1 MTQEQHFFDF
11 AAEAG
16 LTKHFGSVES
26 TDKIAELCQI
36 GPDSYVLDVGC
47 GVGATPCYLA
57 KAYGCWVVGVDIL
70 PKMVERSK
78 ERALKMG
85 ISDRVE
91 FRVAD
96 AQDLPFDDETFDAV
110 LTESVTSFPKDKQKA
125 VNEYTRVLKPGGSVG
140 LNESTWLKVPPSPEM
155 VEWVRQDVGAN
166 VEPQTADGWKD
177 LLVNAGL
184 EDFVVILEPVDVKA
198 ESRGILQRY
207 GIAGMLSTLTRAF
220 RMYLRN
226 PNYRQ
231 FVKGVKQGGLIPDNF
246 QEYFGYG
253 IFIGRKAYQ

>member
-16 LTKHFGSVES
+16 LTKHFGSLEA
-26 TDKIAELCQI
+26 TDKMVDLCHI
-36 GPDSYVLDVGC
+36 GPESYVLDVGC
-47 GVGATPCYLA
+47 GVGATPCHLA
-57 KAYGCWVVGVDIL
+57 KAYGCRVVGVDIL
-70 PKMVERSK
+70 PRMIERSK
-78 ERALKMG
+78 ERALKM
-85 ISDRVE
+85 SVADLVE

-96 AQDLPFDDETFDAV
+96 AQDLPFDDDIFDAV
-110 LTESVTSFPKDKQKA
+110 ITESVTSFPKDKQKA
-125 VNEYTRVLKPGGSVG
+125 VNQYARVLKPGGAVG
-140 LNESTWLKVPPSPEM
+140 LNESTWLKVPPPPEL
-155 VEWVRQDVGAN
+155 VEWVRQDIGAT

-184 EDFVVILEPVDVKA
+184 EDIVVILEPVDVKA

-207 GIAGMLSTLTRAF
+207 GLGGMVSTLTRAF

-231 FVKGVKQGGLIPDNF
+231 FVKDVNQGGLIPDNF
-246 QEYFGYG
+246 KEYFGYG
-253 IFIGRKAYQ
+253 IFVGRKAS